1 MAKLGLTNT
10 DLTLGGTFVT
20 TIGAGDGVGA
30 FGRLTVADNAQVTVD
45 GGKLYAGAK
54 ITDTDS
60 EGIEIAGG
68 VVTLKGDK
76 TNNAVIATSGTSGV
90 ASVTHKGGSIA
101 VTGVGVIGE
110 EETGTDTKTYGGTF
124 DQQGGTLSIAKGA
137 FLTVKA
143 KTWNI
148 AGAQVVNNSFV
159 TFDGG
164 M

>member
-1 MAKLGLTNT
+1 MGLTNT
-10 DLTLGGTFVT
+10 DLTLGGTSVT

-90 ASVTHKGGSIA
+90 ASVTQKGGSIA
-101 VTGVGVIGE
+101 VTGVGVIGV

-124 DQQGGTLSIAKGA
+124 DQ
-137 FLTVKA
+137 
-143 KTWNI
+143 
-148 AGAQVVNNSFV
+148 
-159 TFDGG
+159 
-164 M
+164 